1 MILNILLAALLL
13 GLAGGPCAA
22 AAVDAAKAPQKFLSP
37 ALRDGINDFAVFG
50 ANAAEVRIVDRK
62 GRVVFRAARQNGAPI
77 VWDGR
82 DGSGRVREPGVYIA
96 RIRTTDDAVLYQT
109 FVLVK

>member
-1 MILNILLAALLL
+1 MTMIALLASLLFAL
-13 GLAGGPCAA
+13 GGGPCAA
-22 AAVDAAKAPQKFLSP
+22 ADAAKAPQKFLSP

-50 ANAAEVRIVDRK
+50 PNAAEVRVFDRK
-62 GRVVFRAARQNGAPI
+62 GRLVFRAAQQAAAPI

-82 DGSGRVREPGVYIA
+82 DGSGRAREPGVYIA
-96 RIRTTDDAVLYQT
+96 RIRTRDGGVLYQS